1 MAKPKRTVAVQLRIT
16 PDELAQIEAKAAS
29 EDRSVSN
36 FLRQMVKAA
45 MSAAGSERQ
54 QAA

>member
-1 MAKPKRTVAVQLRIT
+1 MAKPKRTEAVQLRVT

-29 EDRSVSN
+29 EGRSISN
-36 FLRQMVKAA
+36 CLWQMFKTA
-45 MSAAGSERQ
+45 MSTAGSDQQ